1 MTEKFIKCISSD
13 GSSMNERG
21 SIMLEF
27 AFVFP
32 ILVVFAL
39 SGYNLMRDMEVNM
52 LKRDFSRS
60 LILSYQCA
68 DEKDATLKQSCYEAA
83 VSSLTNYAKEKYI
96 LKKIIP
102 AVPATQGNSG
112 TPAREEAGDFA
123 YSIHTYTISD
133 IRKKFEPPAL
143 NAGATD
149 HRFPI
154 NQERLLGCRSSISA
168 GNSAILNAEITYE
181 GGYSSSPTG
190 SSFEGKYSKEKVQE
204 RAGGGNEKI
213 RIMHLFPVDS
223 VNFPKSAEAIRTVC
237 LNGSITVAEVE
248 FRLDKF
254 FKFGR
259 SPNSQNRYYEVSFL

>member
-1 MTEKFIKCISSD
+1 MNEKIRKCTYCS
-13 GSSMNERG
+13 GSSMKERG

-60 LILSYQCA
+60 LMLSYQCA
-68 DEKDATLKQSCYEAA
+68 DEKNDSLKQSCYESA
-83 VSSLTNYAKEKYI
+83 VSSLTKYAKEKYI

-102 AVPATQGNSG
+102 ALPGTSSNPG
-112 TPAREEAGDFA
+112 TPAKEEAGNFA
-123 YSIHTYTISD
+123 YSIHTYRISD
-133 IRKKFEPPAL
+133 IRKKI
-143 NAGATD
+143 NGVTD
-149 HRFPI
+149 SSSSI
-154 NQERLLGCRSSISA
+154 NEERLRGCISSITAS
-168 GNSAILNAEITYE
+168 SEAILKAEIIYE
-181 GGYSSSPTG
+181 GGYPSPSTE
-190 SSFEGKYSKEKVQE
+190 SVFEEKYSKEKVQE

-213 RIMHLFPVDS
+213 RVMHLFPVDN
-223 VNFPKSAEAIRTVC
+223 VNFPESAEARRTLC

-259 SPNSQNRYYEVSFL
+259 APNSQNRYYEVSFL